1 MRLIKLFLFLLPSVI
16 TGQPDTRHDAKS
28 SFLVCYGRLDPA
40 SVKGYRLVILEAAHY
55 KAHEIRLMKKNNDC
69 VLAYISLGEVNE
81 HARHFDKFKNNISGK
96 NTTWNSHYLDLTKTS
111 TTKLLLDMMAAEY
124 EKGFDGFFLDNLD
137 NFGSFGP
144 QKEQKQHLFD
154 LLSQMR
160 NQWPEKQLVQNA
172 GLEMITETAALVNG
186 VIVESVATDY
196 SFEHRMYRLRKPDS
210 AFESY
215 ARRLQEVAKMH
226 QLPVYVIEYAHS
238 QKLKQQVKERL
249 APFQLEYF
257 IANIDLQTLPK
268 FKP

>member
-16 TGQPDTRHDAKS
+16 TGQPQATTDAKS
-28 SFLVCYGRLDPA
+28 TFLVCYGRLDPA
-40 SVKGYRLVILEAAHY
+40 LVKGYRLVILEAAHY
-55 KAHEIRLMKKNNDC
+55 KAHEIQLMKRNNDC

-81 HARHFDKFKNNISGK
+81 NARHFDKFKNNISGK

-144 QKEQKQHLFD
+144 QKEQKEYLKE
-154 LLSQMR
+154 LLSKMR
-160 NQWPEKQLVQNA
+160 NKWPEKQLVQNA
-172 GLEMITETAALVNG
+172 GLEMIAETAAMVNG

-210 AFESY
+210 AFETY
-215 ARRLQEVAKMH
+215 AKRLQAVAQTH
-226 QLPVYVIEYAHS
+226 QLPVYIIEYAHS
-238 QKLKQQVKERL
+238 QKLKKQVQDRL
-249 APFQLEYF
+249 APYGLEFF